1 MWYLII
7 STQGTN
13 LGEIWE
19 KMSKK
24 KRDFNLKIQGPSL
37 LSSPTIE
44 LKKKNC
50 MGGLTFK
57 ALESCFAK
65 FSQILKWKEF
75 LSSSIFA
82 TNLLNIL

>member
-24 KRDFNLKIQGPSL
+24 RDFNLNIQGPSL